1 MYTLLDAECRVV
13 QPVSSQV
20 ASGKFSRPDEERQH
34 GCIQSKDCRSWL
46 SGSWEDVFDEC
57 FRKRDIHGF
66 LCKSNKTF
74 EPTLLKVLTMGKT
87 KQDPTIENTH
97 HKTIR
102 FRKVHFATDILDTAG
117 MDEYSSISRNAS
129 VGIHGYV
136 LVFSTASRSSLDN
149 VIKINDALLDALG
162 DASDVPRVLVGSMK
176 DLVDEREVT
185 YQQAKTLADSWGIPY
200 LESSSKTGENVGE
213 VFHQLLKEVE
223 RDNIL
228 LKESEEDD
236 CNCVIL

>member
-1 MYTLLDAECRVV
+1 MPQLKTENAH
-13 QPVSSQV
+13 
-20 ASGKFSRPDEERQH
+20 KRPSH
-34 GCIQSKDCRSWL
+34 YFVC
-46 SGSWEDVFDEC
+46 V
-57 FRKRDIHGF
+57 H
-66 LCKSNKTF
+66 
-74 EPTLLKVLTMGKT
+74 VGKT
-87 KQDPTIENTH
+87 EQDPTIENTH
-97 HKTIR
+97 HKIIR

-185 YQQAKTLADSWGIPY
+185 YQQAMTLADSWGIPY

>member
-1 MYTLLDAECRVV
+1 MKNANTVVYNRKIAVLGFRAVGKTSVTNAFVSGTFTDSYVSRTRRV
-13 QPVSSQV
+13 
-20 ASGKFSRPDEERQH
+20 
-34 GCIQSKDCRSWL
+34 
-46 SGSWEDVFDEC
+46 
-57 FRKRDIHGF
+57 
-66 LCKSNKTF
+66 

>member
-1 MYTLLDAECRVV
+1 MKNANTVV
-13 QPVSSQV
+13 YNRKIAVL
-20 ASGKFSRPDEERQH
+20 G
-34 GCIQSKDCRSWL
+34 
-46 SGSWEDVFDEC
+46 
-57 FRKRDIHGF
+57 FRA
-66 LCKSNKTF
+66 
-74 EPTLLKVLTMGKT
+74 VGKT
-87 KQDPTIENTH
+87 SLTNAFVSGTFTDSYDPTIENTH

-185 YQQAKTLADSWGIPY
+185 YQQAMTLADSWGIPY